1 VAHFVTETA
10 FILMAPADTA
20 APVIER
26 PLAATRKVFVEP
38 EFQKELEEMAVRP
51 VLDSNPKA
59 AAEYIRM
66 EHDKWMPI
74 VRSVK
79 AGS

>member
-1 VAHFVTETA
+1 MPGYVAETA
-10 FILMAPADTA
+10 FILMAPTGTP
-20 APVIER
+20 APVIDR
-26 PLAATRKVFVEP
+26 LLAATRKVVAEP
-38 EFQKELEEMAVRP
+38 EFQKELEDMAVRP

-66 EHDKWMPI
+66 EYEKWTPI

>member
-1 VAHFVTETA
+1 
-10 FILMAPADTA
+10 
-20 APVIER
+20 
-26 PLAATRKVFVEP
+26 
-38 EFQKELEEMAVRP
+38 MAVRP
-51 VLDSNPKA
+51 VLDSNPKT

-66 EHDKWMPI
+66 EYEKWTPI